1 MILLCIDIAPIVIY
15 SNCRVNTFGFEMNIL
30 VTGHEGFIGRN
41 MTTWL
46 HQEEGWNID
55 GWEWDPNDLPDV
67 AAYDWVIHLGAVAD
81 MTDNDVEKILKQNL
95 EFSQWLFEECNKHGT
110 HLQYASSS
118 SVYGNTR
125 DFSEFA
131 AVHPQTPYAWSKY
144 LFDRWVFKQPLNIY
158 VQGFRYFNVY
168 GKWMHLRGHRA
179 NAIHKWRQQARKE
192 GKITVW
198 ETADQVK
205 RDWTWVGDVC
215 RLHIDFIKQVNGSG
229 IWNVGSGLAHSFLDV
244 AEEIAELEGVEIE
257 FIPVPEEEK
266 IRMRNKTCADLTHL
280 KETIGKR
287 QWLNVFEW
295 LNQ

>member
-1 MILLCIDIAPIVIY
+1 M
-15 SNCRVNTFGFEMNIL
+15 RIL

-46 HQEEGWNID
+46 HQEEGWEVE
-55 GWEWDPNDLPDV
+55 GWEWDPKDFPDV
-67 AAYDWVIHLGAVAD
+67 REYDWVIHLGAVAD
-81 MTDNDVEKILKQNL
+81 MTDSDVEKILVQNL
-95 EFSQWLFEECNKHGT
+95 DFSQKLFEACNKEGVN
-110 HLQYASSS
+110 LQYASSS
-118 SVYGNTR
+118 SVYGNTK
-125 DFSEFA
+125 DFSEYA
-131 AVHPQTPYAWSKY
+131 PCKPQTAYAWSKY
-144 LFDRWVFKQPLNIY
+144 LFDRWVFNQPLNIY

-198 ETADQVK
+198 ETAEHVY

-215 RLHIDFIKQVNGSG
+215 RLHIDFIKTVNGSG
-229 IWNVGSGLAHSFLDV
+229 IWNVGSGLPHSFLDV
-244 AEEIAELEGVEIE
+244 AEEIAEQEGVEVE
-257 FIPVPEEEK
+257 FIPVPEQEK
-266 IRMRNKTCADLTHL
+266 DRMRIRTCADLTKL
-280 KETIGKR
+280 KETVGKR